1 MKFKKIAVLILA
13 ALMILPV
20 FCVSTRAADD
30 EDEILKYTST
40 EYTDQLKK
48 VETMELMYSSDEYG
62 YAMYFDKK
70 SGEFALK
77 NLKTGE
83 FVFSNPYDIAVNTKM
98 NNEHKYALLSQVV
111 VSYVDVDSP
120 KSSKLLN
127 SFKDAALYGD
137 QIVFKTL
144 TNGVRVE
151 YALGEAETKRLIPY
165 WIEKNRFEEKIYNVL
180 DSQSESSTL

>member
-20 FCVSTRAADD
+20 FCVSTRAADEDDD
-30 EDEILKYTST
+30 ETIAKYLST
-40 EYTDQLKK
+40 QYTDQLKK

-98 NNEHKYALLSQVV
+98 HNEHKYECHTCRCFPFPQHLNEI
-111 VSYVDVDSP
+111 VSHTILYE
-120 KSSKLLN
+120 LN
-127 SFKDAALYGD
+127 
-137 QIVFKTL
+137 
-144 TNGVRVE
+144 R
-151 YALGEAETKRLIPY
+151 
-165 WIEKNRFEEKIYNVL
+165 
-180 DSQSESSTL
+180 